1 VIPDGFALR
10 PARDEDSAAFLA
22 ILGAVF
28 AEYPG
33 CVLVL
38 DEEPEMQRPASAFA
52 ALGGQIWALE
62 RDGEVL
68 GMVAL
73 KPSEPGLIE
82 LKKLY
87 LLPPARGRGL
97 GRALVEHVEQEARRL
112 GARRVH
118 LWSDTR
124 FSTAHRVYER
134 LGYRRLPETR
144 ALHDASATVEF
155 HYDKELPGEGG
166 AQNSPENTGKML

>member
-1 VIPDGFALR
+1 MIPNGFLLR

-22 ILGAVF
+22 ILEAVF

-38 DEEPEMQRPASAFA
+38 DEEPEMQQPASAFA

-62 RDGEVL
+62 GHGQVL

-73 KPSEPGLIE
+73 QPSASGVVE

-87 LLPPARGRGL
+87 LLPPARGQGL
-97 GRALVEHVEQEARRL
+97 GRALIEHVEEEARRL

-124 FSTAHRVYER
+124 FTTAHRVYEH

-144 ALHDASATVEF
+144 ALHDASATIEF
-155 HYDKELPGEGG
+155 HYEKKL
-166 AQNSPENTGKML
+166 